1 MLSERRNESGGYR
14 LFQSSH
20 RLANGFPRKV
30 VMDKSGANYLGLE
43 TINLLLMLAGL
54 IIFVEI
60 LYSFSDK

>member
-1 MLSERRNESGGYR
+1 VAATVFFN
-14 LFQSSH
+14 QAIV
-20 RLANGFPRKV
+20 ANGFPRKV

-60 LYSFSDK
+60 L